1 MSIWTDKPLIQEWI
15 KQACEANE
23 VPDLVAKIKW
33 RFNARFRSRMGDA
46 NCNTFLMRL
55 SAPLWKHATPNDKEN
70 TVKHE
75 TCHLIT
81 RFKHG
86 KVIPHGPEWKSTMFR
101 AGQVPTRCHK
111 VKTTKKT
118 VDVICTGCMIVIP
131 MGLGR
136 AKKKKQGQIY
146 RCKACGEK
154 VEFVNAQSK
163 TVQV

>member
-46 NCNTFLMRL
+46 NCKTFLMRL
-55 SAPLWKHATPNDKEN
+55 SAPLWKRALPADKEN

-81 RFKHG
+81 RWKHG
-86 KVIPHGPEWKSTMFR
+86 KVGAHGPEWKSTMIR
-101 AGQVPTRCHK
+101 AGQEPTRCHS
-111 VKTTKKT
+111 VKTIKKT
-118 VDVICTGCMIVIP
+118 VDVVCTGCMIVIP
-131 MGLGR
+131 MSVRR
-136 AKKKKQGQIY
+136 AVKMKQGQIY
-146 RCKACGEK
+146 RCKACDGK
-154 VEFVNAQSK
+154 VEFVKCTNQK
-163 TVQV
+163 